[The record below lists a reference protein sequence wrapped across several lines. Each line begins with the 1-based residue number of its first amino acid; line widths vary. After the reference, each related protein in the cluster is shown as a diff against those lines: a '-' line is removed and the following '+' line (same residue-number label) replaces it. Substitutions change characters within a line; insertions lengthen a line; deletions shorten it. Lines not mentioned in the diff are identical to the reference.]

1 MRAIDTRRAV
11 WVWKLF
17 GALLFSG
24 VPEKEREKGER
35 EVEEEVRVV
44 ARTGEC
50 LINANLVKHFVT
62 RVPNKSAET
71 VRG

>member
-1 MRAIDTRRAV
+1 MHRDHVYDWSSESIAIKNRSKTLRAIDTRRAV

-35 EVEEEVRVV
+35 ERS
-44 ARTGEC
+44 
-50 LINANLVKHFVT
+50 K
-62 RVPNKSAET
+62 KK
-71 VRG
+71 